1 MSDASPPETSTPERG
16 RRTHAERTAE
26 NREKII
32 AAVVSTI
39 GELGIRKATATEI
52 AKRAGVTWG
61 AVQHHFG
68 GKDGILAAVLE
79 DSFSRFAE
87 RIAAIPAGD
96 GSIEQQVSHF
106 VDGAWEHFGSPEY
119 RSTFEILLNHLPD
132 DSDAAPGWQ
141 AEMLRAWDEIWSRVF
156 GELGLTRN
164 RTAVVQHYTISV
176 LAGLAAVKM
185 IEGPGAPT
193 RKSEI
198 GLLKDTLV
206 RELRT
211 APGEPPCRS

>member
-1 MSDASPPETSTPERG
+1 MSDVSSPETPGAERG

-26 NREKII
+26 TREKII

-39 GELGIRKATATEI
+39 GELGFRKTTAAEI

-79 DSFSRFAE
+79 DSFGRFAE
-87 RIAAIPAGD
+87 RIAAVPAGD
-96 GSIEQQVSHF
+96 GSLEQQVSRF
-106 VDGAWEHFGSPEY
+106 VDAAWEHFGSPEY

-132 DSDAAPGWQ
+132 DSDATPTWQ
-141 AEMLRAWDEIWSRVF
+141 TEMFRAWDDVWCRVF
-156 GELGLTRN
+156 GDLGPTR
-164 RTAVVQHYTISV
+164 RLTAVVQHYTISV
-176 LAGLAAVKM
+176 LAGLAAIQM
-185 IEGPGAPT
+185 IEGSRAAI

-198 GLLKDTLV
+198 DLLKDTLV

-211 APGEPPCRS
+211 APGGPPCRS